1 MSDNIRILAIPDT
14 CPCCG
19 YETEIRQD
27 EDSGVLTLWCTNP
40 YCPAK
45 ETQKLKH
52 FVTRDAMN
60 IDGISENTL
69 ETLAEYGIITDFASI
84 FKIHEHEEIRRLP
97 GFGDKSFQNMVNS
110 IERARKVKLEN
121 FIYALGIPNV
131 GLSTAKLIARY
142 FNYDSKDTFSADYIT
157 LLNIEGIGDTI
168 AQNFSSYFRTK
179 ENLEELLLLLDEVEF
194 EKQENNV
201 GSSMAGITICVT
213 GDVYIFPNRRA
224 IQNIIEQNG
233 GKLTGSVSRST
244 SFLVT
249 NDTESGS
256 RKNIAAQQYGIP
268 ILTEQEF
275 IDKFNIQ
282 V

>member
-84 FKIHEHEEIRRLP
+84 FKIHEHEEIRRL
-97 GFGDKSFQNMVNS
+97 
-110 IERARKVKLEN
+110 R
-121 FIYALGIPNV
+121 
-131 GLSTAKLIARY
+131 
-142 FNYDSKDTFSADYIT
+142 
-157 LLNIEGIGDTI
+157 
-168 AQNFSSYFRTK
+168 
-179 ENLEELLLLLDEVEF
+179 
-194 EKQENNV
+194 
-201 GSSMAGITICVT
+201 
-213 GDVYIFPNRRA
+213 
-224 IQNIIEQNG
+224 
-233 GKLTGSVSRST
+233 
-244 SFLVT
+244 
-249 NDTESGS
+249 
-256 RKNIAAQQYGIP
+256 
-268 ILTEQEF
+268 
-275 IDKFNIQ
+275 
-282 V
+282 